1 MHATVS
7 STLKTNITGNKH
19 IHIQQT
25 LIANMLHKMSIL
37 SCTYIHMYMCI
48 VHYCLYKRD
57 KTNILALLGK

>member
-25 LIANMLHKMSIL
+25 LIANVLHKMSIL
-37 SCTYIHMYMCI
+37 SCTYVCTHTY
-48 VHYCLYKRD
+48 VYVYC
-57 KTNILALLGK
+57 TLLFI